1 MKRFMMTAAVSAVFL
16 WQCAPAVEPLS
27 HTAPEVVFDRD
38 GGTVSAEV
46 GQPVTFRAEVREGD
60 RLTSGWYVD
69 GVLEAS
75 SDEFTYT
82 FDAPGEYEVL
92 YRASNGAGA
101 VEKKYSVTVSD
112 VLEIHLSVG
121 DSLEVTRTEQSTMK
135 FYAIVDKG
143 SDVEHSWS
151 VDGVKMSGNAFFGT
165 YFLEG
170 TADRTVS
177 YVGRNSAG
185 SWNRTFTVKVDEC
198 PLTVS
203 FSETAASISAKKGE
217 TLELSATIVYGGS
230 GAVQKWYVG
239 SNLVSETSTLS
250 YVLTEAG
257 QFTVRYE
264 CVNGKGEKAERSWTL
279 NVAARDEVIFE
290 DFESGSYTCFKQ
302 GTLAVVDNPHKSGLN
317 TSSKVLKASAPGSG
331 GTSGFF
337 TMLNDAVAAK
347 GIKLSEYKGIKVLVW
362 QDKGR
367 YYPVMDFN
375 GVKHLPDFGPEFTGE
390 WEVLEYSL
398 DFSTMRSDKP
408 LQPRPFQILDANGK
422 PQNITGAATET
433 NPRVLYFDEFT
444 FFK

>member
-1 MKRFMMTAAVSAVFL
+1 MKRHIMTAAIAAAFL

-27 HTAPEVVFDRD
+27 HTAPAVVFDRE
-38 GGTVSAEV
+38 GETVSAEV
-46 GQPVTFRAEVREGD
+46 GQPVTFKAEVKEGD
-60 RLTSGWYVD
+60 RLTKGWYVD

-75 SDEFTYT
+75 SDEFTFI
-82 FDAPGEYEVL
+82 FDAPGEYTVL
-92 YRASNGAGA
+92 YKASNGAGT
-101 VEKKYSVTVSD
+101 VEKKYTVTVSD
-112 VLEIHLSVG
+112 ILRIHLSVG

-135 FYAIVDKG
+135 FYAIVDSG
-143 SDVEHSWS
+143 ADVEHSWS
-151 VDGVKMSGNAFFGT
+151 VDGVKMGEKAFFGT

-177 YVGRNSAG
+177 YEGRNSVG
-185 SWNRTFTVKVDEC
+185 SWNRTFTVKVNEC

-203 FSETAASISAKKGE
+203 FSETASSISAKKGG

-239 SNLVSETSTLS
+239 SDLVSETSSLS

-264 CVNGKGEKAERSWTL
+264 CVNGKGEKVERSWTL

-290 DFESGSYTCFKQ
+290 DFESGSYTCFRQ

-317 TSSKVLKASAPGSG
+317 TSSKVLKVSAPGSG
-331 GTSGFF
+331 STSGFF
-337 TMLNDAVAAK
+337 TMINDAVAAK
-347 GIKLSEYKGIKVLVW
+347 GINLSEYKGIKVLVW
-362 QDKGR
+362 QDKGL
-367 YYPVMDFN
+367 YYPVMDFK
-375 GVKHLPDFGPEFTGE
+375 GVKYLPDSGPAFTGE

-398 DFSTMRSDKP
+398 DFSTMGDKL
-408 LQPRPFQILDANGK
+408 LQPRPFQVLDASGK